1 MHIVERPYAARLNN
15 SGGMG
20 AGPRD
25 AAIHGGSPQRLHFES
40 NPELCDLDDPSYY
53 MSLDHQPDRQIL
65 VQTSRIGAG
74 VPVVEKV
81 RWLDQQL
88 SHLQS
93 PYPIQHIEFTCSGDA
108 VVQFI
113 SEAAKLKALA
123 RCGSLRWRSVEIASW
138 PCAEE
143 DVRALSWV
151 GITGALP
158 EIFPLVR
165 QALQQYGEVKG
176 ECPPPPNN
184 HLLLAQQQ
192 RRFPMLKYYFVPNGK
207 KRLPPSIQIVRP
219 DRPKAYP
226 PCTVRL
232 FTPFGPLSPTCSDF
246 GKAHSVY
253 GCPTC
258 YFNCS
263 QTQFGA

>member
-1 MHIVERPYAARLNN
+1 MQLECRL
-15 SGGMG
+15 S
-20 AGPRD
+20 ATL
-25 AAIHGGSPQRLHFES
+25 IFLF
-40 NPELCDLDDPSYY
+40 
-53 MSLDHQPDRQIL
+53 
-65 VQTSRIGAG
+65 
-74 VPVVEKV
+74 VVG
-81 RWLDQQL
+81 
-88 SHLQS
+88 
-93 PYPIQHIEFTCSGDA
+93 T

-113 SEAAKLKALA
+113 SEAAKLKALT

-165 QALQQYGEVKG
+165 QVRCFLRCAGSVLWWVYHLLVTFQGFVVTSSDLVELALQQYGEVKG

-207 KRLPPSIQIVRP
+207 KRLPPSMQIVRP

-226 PCTVRL
+226 SCTVRL

-258 YFNCS
+258 YFNS
-263 QTQFGA
+263 TQMQFGA